1 MGYFL
6 VNPEKC
12 DYCLLLKNQCYYDTL
27 KCLTNEATPHAM
39 IKNNEIYPVLCI
51 TGDKCGIK

>member
-1 MGYFL
+1 MR
-6 VNPEKC
+6 
-12 DYCLLLKNQCYYDTL
+12 LLSAIKKNQCYYDTL